1 MIEEDTMNPMFNY
14 WAVVERVQSLQAE
27 ADAAARRAAAR
38 RSRRR
43 PALAMVGLRSGRA
56 GNTVRSI
63 TLKTG
68 EAL

>member
-1 MIEEDTMNPMFNY
+1 MNPMFNY
-14 WAVVERVQSLQAE
+14 WAVVERMQTLQAE
-27 ADAAARRAAAR
+27 ADTAARARQAR

-43 PALAMVGLRSGRA
+43 PAFAMVSLRSGRA

-63 TLKTG
+63 TLKAG